1 MYIQPIAQGEMSWEE
16 NENGVWL
23 YEKTKDS
30 LPTRLNRLQLN
41 QTNNKLSSKW

>member
-1 MYIQPIAQGEMSWEE
+1 MYIQPIAPGEMPREE

-30 LPTRLNRLQLN
+30 LPTRLNRLQLE
-41 QTNNKLSSKW
+41 